1 MQQQRILA
9 IVTIHIFSK
18 KKYFKAKICGGGYF
32 LKSTTLR
39 PGGPAGP
46 PGSGKI
52 VGISKRPGIGEK
64 IRGDNK
70 IFSNVREKY
79 YSSPR
84 GPTGPWAQG
93 R

>member
-1 MQQQRILA
+1 MR
-9 IVTIHIFSK
+9 
-18 KKYFKAKICGGGYF
+18 GGYF

-52 VGISKRPGIGEK
+52 VGIIKDRVLERKYG
-64 IRGDNK
+64 GDNK

>member
-1 MQQQRILA
+1 MWGA
-9 IVTIHIFSK
+9 
-18 KKYFKAKICGGGYF
+18 YF

-46 PGSGKI
+46 PGSGKRI
-52 VGISKRPGIGEK
+52 GISKTPAIGEK
-64 IRGDNK
+64 IRWDNDF
-70 IFSNVREKY
+70 FSNVREKY
-79 YSSPR
+79 YTSPR